1 MIKDLIKEQQPIVYK
16 ALVNARKEGR
26 LSHAYLFT
34 GPRGTVK
41 NEAAILLAQSIF
53 CEKQDVLACEHCD
66 TCRRV
71 AEGEH
76 ADMMILSGQ
85 NQTIKK
91 EDIDRIQKKFSKTAL
106 EASGKK
112 VYIIDHLE
120 NANASAMNSMLKFLE
135 EPAPDLTAILLCDS
149 IDRILPTILSR
160 CTILPFVPVKA
171 SVYYEE
177 AVKEGIAQ
185 DDAYFL
191 SRTAGSIR
199 AMHEYLDE
207 KETDDDDL
215 PMSKIYEKAK
225 EMFMQYLNKDGSR
238 DELLIDYNLSI
249 RFQNV
254 SISRK
259 KADGKE
265 KKVSAD
271 KKCNMQLLIMFFDLL
286 SMFYHDVIL
295 GAEEGPE
302 WYQKAIQEEKK
313 KSSAQVR
320 KLQIAHEERDL
331 CNLTNDLNLIMDQ
344 AMFRLEEAENE

>member
-41 NEAAILLAQSIF
+41 KEAAILLAQSIF
-53 CEKQDVLACEHCD
+53 CEKQDLLACEQCD
-66 TCRRV
+66 TCLRV
-71 AEGEH
+71 AAGEH
-76 ADMMILSGQ
+76 ADMMFLSGQ
-85 NQTIKK
+85 NETIKK

-171 SVYYEE
+171 SVYYQA
-177 AVKEGIAQ
+177 AVN
-185 DDAYFL
+185 DAYFL

-199 AMHEYLDE
+199 DMHEYLDD
-207 KETDDDDL
+207 KESNDEDL
-215 PMSKIYEKAK
+215 PKSRIYEKAK
-225 EMFMQYLNKDGSR
+225 EMFMQYLNKDGKR
-238 DELLIDYNLSI
+238 DELLIDYSLSI

-254 SISRK
+254 SVSRK
-259 KADGKE
+259 KADGKD

-295 GAEEGPE
+295 GTEEGPE
-302 WYQKAIQEEKK
+302 WYQKAIQEEKQ
-313 KSSAQVR
+313 KSSAQVG

-331 CNLTNDLNLIMDQ
+331 CNLTNDLNLILDQ
-344 AMFRLEEAENE
+344 AMYRLEEAENE

>member
-16 ALVNARKEGR
+16 ALENARKEGR

-41 NEAAILLAQSIF
+41 KEAAILLAQSIF
-53 CEKQDVLACEHCD
+53 CEKQDVFACEQCD
-66 TCRRV
+66 TCLRV
-71 AEGEH
+71 AAGEH
-76 ADMMILSGQ
+76 ADMVFLSGQ

-91 EDIDRIQKKFSKTAL
+91 EDIDRIQRKFSKTAL
-106 EASGKK
+106 EAGGKK

-135 EPAPDLTAILLCDS
+135 EPTPDLTAILLCDS

-160 CTILPFVPVKA
+160 CTILPFVPVPT
-171 SVYYEE
+171 SVYYAE
-177 AVKEGIAQ
+177 AVKEGVAE

-199 AMHEYLDE
+199 DMHEYLE
-207 KETDDDDL
+207 ENETDDEDL
-215 PMSKIYEKAK
+215 PKSRIYEKAK
-225 EMFMQYLNKDGSR
+225 EMFMQYLNKDGNR
-238 DELLIDYNLSI
+238 DELLIDYSLSI

-259 KADGKE
+259 KTDGKD
-265 KKVSAD
+265 KKINAD
-271 KKCNMQLLIMFFDLL
+271 KMCSVQLLTMFFDLL
-286 SMFYHDVIL
+286 SMFYHDAIL
-295 GAEEGPE
+295 GTEEGPD

-313 KSSAQVR
+313 QSNAQVR

-331 CNLTNDLNLIMDQ
+331 CNLTNDLNLLLDQ
-344 AMFRLEEAENE
+344 AMYRLEEAENE